1 LASQA
6 AIEQETQGVK
16 DMSRVN
22 FQKKVLMMGYIL
34 NAMVSIVIPLFSL
47 MVLHF
52 SPYASVIFL
61 TDLFGVGILA
71 SLSVSI
77 FSKNQH
83 LYLLNIFSG
92 VIFLSTFIQ
101 SSFPASFMHLIF
113 VVYALLTVILFMV
126 DLKKDRVSTTIF
138 SSVRQ

>member
-1 LASQA
+1 MASQA

-22 FQKKVLMMGYIL
+22 FQKKVLMMGYVL

-61 TDLFGVGILA
+61 TDLFGIGILA

-92 VIFLSTFIQ
+92 Q
-101 SSFPASFMHLIF
+101 SKLMVRR
-113 VVYALLTVILFMV
+113 VVSLMAVGRL
-126 DLKKDRVSTTIF
+126 
-138 SSVRQ
+138 